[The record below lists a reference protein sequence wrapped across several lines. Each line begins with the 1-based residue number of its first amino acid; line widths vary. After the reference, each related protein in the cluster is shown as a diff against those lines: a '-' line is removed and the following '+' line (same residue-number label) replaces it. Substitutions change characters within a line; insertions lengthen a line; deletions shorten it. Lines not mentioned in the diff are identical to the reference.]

1 MSYIERKISEE
12 LKNWNDVGWLMEE
25 LENIAGWNF
34 NDISENDISIKD
46 LEVIIMERLTADEQE
61 EILDFLIDWG

>member
-1 MSYIERKISEE
+1 MSYVERKISED

-25 LENIAGWNF
+25 LENVAGWNF

-46 LEVIIMERLTADEQE
+46 LEVIILERLTADEQE
-61 EILDFLIDWG
+61 EILDFLMDWG

>member
-25 LENIAGWNF
+25 LENVAGWNF
-34 NDISENDISIKD
+34 NDVSENDVSIKD
-46 LEVIIMERLTADEQE
+46 LEAIILERLTADEQE

>member
-25 LENIAGWNF
+25 LENVAGWNF
-34 NDISENDISIKD
+34 NDVSENDVSIKD
-46 LEVIIMERLTADEQE
+46 LEAIILERLTADEQE
-61 EILDFLIDWG
+61 EILDFLVDWG

>member
-25 LENIAGWNF
+25 LENVAGWNF
-34 NDISENDISIKD
+34 NDVSENDISMKD
-46 LEVIIMERLTADEQE
+46 LEAIILERLTADEQE
-61 EILDFLIDWG
+61 EILDFLMDWG

>member
-1 MSYIERKISEE
+1 MSYVERRISEE

>member
-25 LENIAGWNF
+25 LENVAGWNF
-34 NDISENDISIKD
+34 NDVSENDISMKD
-46 LEVIIMERLTADEQE
+46 LETIILERLTADEQE
-61 EILDFLIDWG
+61 EILDFLMDWG

>member
-1 MSYIERKISEE
+1 MSYVERKISEE

-25 LENIAGWNF
+25 LENVAGWNF
-34 NDISENDISIKD
+34 NDVSENDISMKD
-46 LEVIIMERLTADEQE
+46 LELIILERLNANEQE